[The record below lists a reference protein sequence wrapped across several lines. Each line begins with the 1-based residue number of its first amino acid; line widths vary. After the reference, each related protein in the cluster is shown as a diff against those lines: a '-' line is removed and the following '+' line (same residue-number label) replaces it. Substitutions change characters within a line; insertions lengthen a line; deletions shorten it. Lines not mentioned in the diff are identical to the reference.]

1 VSVATGLAIGKEATP
16 ALAREAVAQAMR
28 AADLQIANSVLLFLT
43 SEFARDPIPALRAA
57 AGAASCIDVM
67 GCSALGI
74 FTEQN
79 WVVDAPAAAAMVFGG
94 DARLLPASNP
104 QSTQSLLALAA
115 PNGINITWLAKPG
128 ARFGGVSGDAT
139 GQGPFSVWQHGKGAP
154 GGHCEAVFEGL
165 SSAVGTSHGV
175 RVLSQPKPVTAAQGY
190 DLVFLE
196 GKPALECLQKAF
208 GEYDPKADGS
218 LPMHRLMLGITDSVA
233 AAMHGD
239 YLLSALVCANESE
252 RSVTLATR
260 LEPGQLVFWLLR
272 EPEAAQRD
280 LEETV
285 LRLQDQLEAAPD
297 FGLLFSCLGRGPY
310 FYNGIDRDLELM
322 RRMLPGMPLIGFYG
336 NGEIAPVNGVNEL
349 LQYSAV
355 LGLFHHAPDSQA

>member
-1 VSVATGLAIGKEATP
+1 MRVATGLAIGQEAGP
-16 ALAREAVAQAMR
+16 ALAREAVAQAMQ
-28 AADLQIANSVLLFLT
+28 AADLTIANSVLLFLT

-57 AGAASCIDVM
+57 AAAASCMDVM

-94 DARLLPASNP
+94 DARLLPAANP
-104 QSTQSLLALAA
+104 QLGQSLLALTA
-115 PNGINITWLAKPG
+115 PNGINITWLSRPG

-139 GQGPFSVWQHGKGAP
+139 GQGPFSVWQHGKGVP
-154 GGHCEAVFEGL
+154 RGHCEALMDGVQ
-165 SSAVGTSHGV
+165 SAIGTSHGV
-175 RVLSQPKPVTAAQGY
+175 RILSQPKPVTAVHGY
-190 DLVFLE
+190 DLVFLD
-196 GKPALECLQKAF
+196 GKPALESLRRACGVRHA
-208 GEYDPKADGS
+208 GDDAM
-218 LPMHRLMLGITDSVA
+218 LPMHRLMLGIADSKA
-233 AAMHGD
+233 SAMHGN
-239 YLLSALVCANESE
+239 YRLAALVCANEAE

-272 EPEAAQRD
+272 EPDAAQRD

-285 LRLQDQLEAAPD
+285 LRLQGQLEQPPS

-310 FYNGIDRDLELM
+310 FYNGVDRDLELM
-322 RRMLPGMPLIGFYG
+322 RELLPGMPLIGFYG

-355 LGLFHHAPDSQA
+355 LGLFADV